1 MATHVPSADTSRL
14 DFACDI
20 YIWAPLVGTCAV
32 LLLSLVI
39 TGICYRRK
47 SWEMAREDSARFL
60 HRFALGRPCGQFSWV
75 RISGTS
81 SCTAGPG
88 TAYCLSWRE
97 NTGETPSLS
106 TPQETFRKA
115 EPHPRSGSGRGGVFH
130 PQSPQVWAHYKR
142 LGWGRGQGGTR
153 LWPGDQCPGGPGQN
167 HYRQWFILGPLLERT
182 HPNLDPTARGRTNP
196 HSPTSVFAMLF
207 IFFYLFFL
215 FVVNFVI
222 LCNAF

>member
-1 MATHVPSADTSRL
+1 MSASSVPTVDTSQL

-47 SWEMAREDSARFL
+47 SWEIAREDSARFL

-88 TAYCLSWRE
+88 TAYVFP
-97 NTGETPSLS
+97 GERTQGKPLL
-106 TPQETFRKA
+106 F
-115 EPHPRSGSGRGGVFH
+115 PHPRKPLGRQSPIPGAAAAGVGCSTRKARRSGLITNAWDGDGGRAGPGCGPGTSAQEARVKTTTGSGLSLAPSLRGPTPIWILLHVAVLTH
-130 PQSPQVWAHYKR
+130 VQPSLY
-142 LGWGRGQGGTR
+142 L
-153 LWPGDQCPGGPGQN
+153 QC
-167 HYRQWFILGPLLERT
+167 
-182 HPNLDPTARGRTNP
+182 
-196 HSPTSVFAMLF
+196 
-207 IFFYLFFL
+207 FL
-215 FVVNFVI
+215 N
-222 LCNAF
+222 

>member
-1 MATHVPSADTSRL
+1 MSASSVPSADTSRL

-106 TPQETFRKA
+106 TPQEIFRKA
-115 EPHPRSGSGRGGVFH
+115 EPHPRSGSGRGGGV
-130 PQSPQVWAHYKR
+130 PPAKPAG
-142 LGWGRGQGGTR
+142 LGSLQTPGMGTGAGR
-153 LWPGDQCPGGPGQN
+153 
-167 HYRQWFILGPLLERT
+167 
-182 HPNLDPTARGRTNP
+182 DPAVARGPVPRRP
-196 HSPTSVFAMLF
+196 GSKPLQA
-207 IFFYLFFL
+207 
-215 FVVNFVI
+215 VVYPWPPPWEDPP
-222 LCNAF
+222 